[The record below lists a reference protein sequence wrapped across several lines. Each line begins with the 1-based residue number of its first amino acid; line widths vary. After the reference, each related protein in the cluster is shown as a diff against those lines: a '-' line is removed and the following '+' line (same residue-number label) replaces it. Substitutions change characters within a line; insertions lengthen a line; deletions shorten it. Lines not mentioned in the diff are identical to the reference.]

1 LYEEHPSFEKP
12 DDENIAIWR
21 YMDFTKLLSLLDK
34 QALFFARGDTFL
46 DPYEGL
52 YPEGN
57 HGMFF
62 FLFRHLDPGEIEK
75 IWRTTLDARSLVNIN
90 SWHMN
95 SHESAAMWKLYLK
108 SEEGIAI
115 QSTLK
120 QLRDCCTSE
129 LPIKVFI
136 GTVQYI
142 DYTSDAM
149 PMDKI
154 IRLNIFDPF
163 LYKRMS
169 FEHEREL
176 RAAAITTEPPDQ
188 VTQFRDYQA
197 SGGLYVPVDLKILV
211 EIIYVSPTASKWFFQ
226 LVSSVVRKY
235 GLEKQIIQS
244 QLYDRQVT

>member
-1 LYEEHPSFEKP
+1 MYEEHPSFEKP
-12 DDENIAIWR
+12 ENENVKIWR
-21 YMDFTKLLSLLDK
+21 YMDFTKFLSLLDK

-46 DPYEGL
+46 DPYEGV
-52 YPEGN
+52 YPKGN

-62 FLFRHLDPGEIEK
+62 FLLRHLDAAEIEK

-95 SHESAAMWKLYLK
+95 AHESAAMWKLYLK
-108 SEEGIAI
+108 SDEGIAI
-115 QSTLK
+115 QSTFK
-120 QLRDCCTSE
+120 QLRDCFTSS

-142 DYTSDAM
+142 DYTTQVL
-149 PMDKI
+149 PMEKI

-163 LYKRMS
+163 LYKRIS

-176 RAAAITTEPPDQ
+176 RATAIVTEPPNQ
-188 VTQFRDYQA
+188 VTQLSDYQV
-197 SGGLYVPVDLKILV
+197 SGGLYVPVDLKVLL
-211 EIIYVSPTASKWFFQ
+211 EKIYVSPTASKWFFQ

-235 GLEKQIIQS
+235 NLDKEIVQS
-244 QLYDRQVT
+244 QMYDRDIT